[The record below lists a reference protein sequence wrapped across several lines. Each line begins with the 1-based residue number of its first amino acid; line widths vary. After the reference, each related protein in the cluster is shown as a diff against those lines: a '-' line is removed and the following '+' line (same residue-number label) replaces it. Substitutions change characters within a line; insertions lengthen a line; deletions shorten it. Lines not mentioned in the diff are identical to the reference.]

1 MKKQMT
7 YALFVGLAL
16 MMMSIVVNAET
27 KKERVLWEKRPIT
40 VLVNVNKERI
50 IHFPTDIR
58 YWMPDYLKNKVSVLA
73 ANGVLYVTAHESIE
87 KTRIRVQALDSQK
100 MYLIDLMASD
110 EDSVTPELIV
120 TDKDYIKNES
130 ISGSATPKIKPKPSD
145 WYVRLTRFAAQSLY
159 AEENLMPSDKEIT
172 RVKIDRKNTV
182 LLIRGGD
189 IEAIPVA
196 SWQGGGFYITAI
208 RLRNLSDKIIP
219 IVYNRESISSLKERF
234 IALYSDLRGNWLS
247 AAVQHH
253 YLAESGH
260 ENQEDITN
268 LYLISTRTF
277 TESF

>member
-7 YALFVGLAL
+7 YTLFVGLAL

-40 VLVNVNKERI
+40 VLVNVNNERI

-73 ANGVLYVTAHESIE
+73 ANGVLYVTAHEPIE
-87 KTRIRVQALDSQK
+87 KTRVRVQALDSQK
-100 MYLIDLMASD
+100 MYLIDLIASD
-110 EDSVTPELIV
+110 EGSVTPELII
-120 TDKDYIKNES
+120 TDKDYIKNQS
-130 ISGSATPKIKPKPSD
+130 ISISIKSKPSD

-159 AEENLMPSDKEIT
+159 AEEHLMPSDKEIT
-172 RVKIDRKNTV
+172 RVKIDRKNTIS
-182 LLIRGGD
+182 LIRGGD
-189 IEAIPVA
+189 IEAIPIA
-196 SWQGGGFYITAI
+196 SWRGGGFYITAI
-208 RLRNLSDKIIP
+208 RLRNLSDKTIP
-219 IVYNRESISSLKERF
+219 IVYDRESISSLKERF
-234 IALYSDLRGNWLS
+234 VALYSDLRGNWLS
-247 AAVQHH
+247 ATIQHH

-260 ENQEDITN
+260 ENQEDITT